1 MSPEQLALPSVESLK
16 FQMPMVNPR
25 FRLGKSLDRAEEAEQ
40 RGLLQQMGKRLKAKW
55 QKRVMASGLDRKEVN
70 AQAVA
75 RNFYL

>member
-1 MSPEQLALPSVESLK
+1 
-16 FQMPMVNPR
+16 MVNRR